1 MFFSPNSIS
10 WWRKSVWQ
18 GRRAAPFFQVAE
30 DNYRALLSFFA
41 KFPAFTQNDFFI
53 FGESYGG
60 IYVPTLS
67 LRVATGPATFN
78 FKVRFPSWLRLFSD
92 QQHQFLVLFTAWT
105 QKSHI
110 IFMLRSLCFIL
121 DFTRAASHRNRNASS
136 TTSRTLIPKTVH
148 FHTFF
153 WKVDNRSKGWT
164 FSHFLPCTLRLWV
177 GWFILVCFS
186 WLMSNI
192 CWSVLVM
199 SPVCLDVFFYLFFNE
214 SFVRLNRTD
223 IVRNPLKLHL
233 YIYIFFIIA
242 YCCNFAGLWSGKW
255 P

>member
-1 MFFSPNSIS
+1 MKKIS
-10 WWRKSVWQ
+10 VTRQ
-18 GRRAAPFFQVAE
+18 ACRPFFQVAE
-30 DNYRALLSFFA
+30 DNYRALLSFFG
-41 KFPAFTQNDFFI
+41 KFPAFTRNDFFI

-121 DFTRAASHRNRNASS
+121 DFTRVASHRNRNASS
-136 TTSRTLIPKTVH
+136 TTSRMLIPKTVH

-153 WKVDNRSKGWT
+153 
-164 FSHFLPCTLRLWV
+164 
-177 GWFILVCFS
+177 
-186 WLMSNI
+186 
-192 CWSVLVM
+192 
-199 SPVCLDVFFYLFFNE
+199 
-214 SFVRLNRTD
+214 
-223 IVRNPLKLHL
+223 
-233 YIYIFFIIA
+233 
-242 YCCNFAGLWSGKW
+242 
-255 P
+255 